1 MATPPPSYA
10 LLPEMAGH
18 SALTQNNTTDVPDT
32 DTDSSMPGLIGPSDE
47 EDNGASPSVLANTVE
62 STQAPAGKLRIC
74 PSTYSLLIIGH
85 SFPPGLTHAAV
96 TTLIQN
102 IGSLN
107 ISGHATNDIQPDRHT
122 PVIGD
127 LNAPSNNV
135 REPTMGGE
143 ARVASQAIRHAIW
156 ESIIDEAE
164 RSQRHAHAR
173 YGFSYRG
180 NNHHDYQRRPNGHR
194 FAIMVERL
202 DRMEMTLR
210 RIERLVRARAR
221 HPISGRR

>member
-1 MATPPPSYA
+1 MATPPPSYT

-18 SALTQNNTTDVPDT
+18 SALTQNNTTDVSDT

-47 EDNGASPSVLANTVE
+47 EDNGASPS
-62 STQAPAGKLRIC
+62 
-74 PSTYSLLIIGH
+74 
-85 SFPPGLTHAAV
+85 
-96 TTLIQN
+96 N
-102 IGSLN
+102 IGLLN

-180 NNHHDYQRRPNGHR
+180 NNHHNYQRRPNGHR